1 MPGTHLHSWV
11 SWSRMERRNWQNF
24 ETSPRRTHSSLRV
37 KIRCHS
43 YLGGV
48 FFVPLLPD
56 FWRSRRLLCRTYNIR
71 SKQHSHRIQRL
82 CRFENAVKDHP
93 QMSSV
98 KIIVNACRIKPVQT
112 LCRLFFQLVQT
123 SILFTNLLYV
133 SSILKVLGVR
143 SLANAS
149 QARQF
154 NLLNPPRVGWVKFII
169 FLRWQYLSAHACQIW
184 ARSVAKDFKQ

>member
-1 MPGTHLHSWV
+1 M
-11 SWSRMERRNWQNF
+11 
-24 ETSPRRTHSSLRV
+24 
-37 KIRCHS
+37 
-43 YLGGV
+43 V
-48 FFVPLLPD
+48 FFLSHCYLTSGGLADYSVGQIIYVQNNT
-56 FWRSRRLLCRTYNIR
+56 RTGYND
-71 SKQHSHRIQRL
+71 

-149 QARQF
+149 RARQF
-154 NLLNPPRVGWVKFII
+154 NPLNPPGVGWVKLII
-169 FLRWQYLSAHACQIW
+169 FLRWAYLSAHACQIW
-184 ARSVAKDFKQ
+184 VRSVAKDF